1 MGDLEYKLNL
11 LTESYAELENHNIQL
26 QNFINSNGNAKGNVK
41 IPPAPQAPTTELLG
55 ATRERRKS
63 AMREGERSS
72 STHSELDQKIAR
84 AANFSSSAPAP
95 SSSAATALASIQ
107 PSRPVSSQSNRN
119 IESIGG
125 KTRSSSSSPTRVREQ
140 QQQQLATQN
149 VFRSVSPQNQELVQS
164 VKDGS
169 AKNDGTDRVTSISF
183 MESEQRNSPNLN
195 EDSQISREDSFST
208 TSQSSVTA
216 GGTKVKRKSL
226 FKSVGKFILGKT
238 KEKTSQPSDLVGS
251 T

>member
-1 MGDLEYKLNL
+1 VGDLEYKLNL

-26 QNFINSNGNAKGNVK
+26 QNFINSNGNAKGNAK

-55 ATRERRKS
+55 ATRETRKS

-119 IESIGG
+119 VESIGG

-140 QQQQLATQN
+140 QQQLATQY

-183 MESEQRNSPNLN
+183 KESEQRNSPNLN

-238 KEKTSQPSDLVGS
+238 KEKKSQPSDLVGS